1 MNKQEKNEMIAIL
14 DGMLKENNN
23 FYLADISGLTA
34 DENSALRRLCF
45 KRDVSLQ
52 VVKNTLLKK
61 AFEKNDADFSELY
74 DVLVGN
80 TSIMQAEAGNSP
92 AKIIK
97 EFRKKNEKPILKAAH
112 VEESLYIGDENL
124 SALADLKSKDELIGD
139 IITLLQSPAKNV
151 ISALKSGG
159 NQLSGIVKA
168 LQEKTGE
175 VPAVEEKVIQETP
188 EVEEIS
194 AESQAEENPV
204 EEMPVAE
211 VADEELE
218 KEEVIQ
224 ENPVAEETSDE
235 PKSEEK
241 DEENSSKE

>member
-1 MNKQEKNEMIAIL
+1 MNKQEKNEMIVIL

-34 DENSALRRLCF
+34 EENSALRRLCF

-80 TSIMQAEAGNSP
+80 TSIMQAEAGNAP

-97 EFRKKNEKPILKAAH
+97 EFRKKNDKPILKAAH
-112 VEESLYIGDENL
+112 IEESLYIGDENL

-151 ISALKSGG
+151 IASLQSGG
-159 NQLSGIVKA
+159 NKLSGIVKA
-168 LQEKTGE
+168 L
-175 VPAVEEKVIQETP
+175 EEK
-188 EVEEIS
+188 
-194 AESQAEENPV
+194 AN
-204 EEMPVAE
+204 
-211 VADEELE
+211 
-218 KEEVIQ
+218 
-224 ENPVAEETSDE
+224 
-235 PKSEEK
+235 
-241 DEENSSKE
+241 